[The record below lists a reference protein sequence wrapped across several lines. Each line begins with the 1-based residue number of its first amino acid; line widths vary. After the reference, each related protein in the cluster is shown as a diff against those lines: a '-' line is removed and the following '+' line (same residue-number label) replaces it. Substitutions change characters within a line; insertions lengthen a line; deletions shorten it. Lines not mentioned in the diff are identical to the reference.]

1 MESEDF
7 FSEVPVDN
15 LLFLSRFLC
24 SDEDEGFCT
33 EPVAN
38 KPNSGPLG
46 FYFTQKVLP
55 SLVERKQLVCYNCCL
70 LGCVHM
76 YS

>member
-1 MESEDF
+1 METEEFLSGVSAD
-7 FSEVPVDN
+7 D
-15 LLFLSRFLC
+15 LLILSRFLC

-38 KPNSGPLG
+38 NQNSGPLG

-55 SLVERKQLVCYNCCL
+55 LCVELKRLVWYYCCT
-70 LGCVHM
+70 LGCVHI
-76 YS
+76 YQ